1 MVTGMGPGAGEGRRD
16 EAPHGAM
23 GRGELLQ
30 PMQDIGIVGLH
41 SEVKKKTSRRRL
53 AAEDVVHRFRQVD
66 KASVAFGQR
75 SCQHLECG
83 MCFEP
88 AAERI

>member
-1 MVTGMGPGAGEGRRD
+1 
-16 EAPHGAM
+16 
-23 GRGELLQ
+23 
-30 PMQDIGIVGLH
+30 LH